1 MKRSVALSA
10 LTMMLGV
17 PAMSWAQ
24 TGVSDDRVSLPAGPG
39 SLEGVGENVEIDPNM
54 GSMRYSVGIK
64 TPTGINGM
72 QPALGLSY
80 SSSSPAGVVG
90 IGWSMQA
97 PTIERMTS
105 RGNPLYQT
113 SDLMA
118 ADGGMEL
125 VLVDDSGSEFVYR
138 ERFEKG
144 FKRYTWVNAGDD
156 DTEYWKVEYPD
167 GKIGYNGANS
177 EGKRDGEVRTENT
190 DGPAFK

>member
-1 MKRSVALSA
+1 MKRRAALTTLAMMLSA
-10 LTMMLGV
+10 
-17 PAMSWAQ
+17 PALSWAQ

-54 GSMRYSVGIK
+54 GSMRYAVPIK

-72 QPALGLSY
+72 QPDLGLSY
-80 SSSSPAGVVG
+80 SSSSPSGVVG
-90 IGWSMQA
+90 IGWSMRA

-125 VLVDDSGSEFVYR
+125 VLVEDSGEDFVFR

-144 FKRYTWVNAGDD
+144 FKRYTWVRAGDD
-156 DTEYWKVEYPD
+156 ARDYWKVEYPD
-167 GKIGYNGANS
+167 GKVGYFGADAQGQRIEAARTMNE
-177 EGKRDGEVRTENT
+177 EGATL
-190 DGPAFK
+190 